1 MENNWMNLMNLLSK
15 TLTSKEIVYHLK
27 NKNIFNELA
36 KERSSE
42 FKNMEKNN
50 SDNLI
55 YACKNEG
62 INPKD
67 FTNYQNPIE
76 LFKNLI

>member
-1 MENNWMNLMNLLSK
+1 MNLMNLLNK
-15 TLTSKEIVYHLK
+15 ILTSKEIVYHLK
-27 NKNIFNELA
+27 NKKIFNELA

-42 FKNMEKNN
+42 FKNIEKNN

-55 YACKNEG
+55 YTCKTKG
-62 INPKD
+62 INSKD
-67 FTNYQNPIE
+67 FTNYQNPIQ

>member
-1 MENNWMNLMNLLSK
+1 MNLMNLLSK

-55 YACKNEG
+55 YTCKTEG

>member
-1 MENNWMNLMNLLSK
+1 MENNGMNLMNLLNK
-15 TLTSKEIVYHLK
+15 ILTSKEIVYHLK
-27 NKNIFNELA
+27 NKKIFNELA

-55 YACKNEG
+55 YMCKTEG

-67 FTNYQNPIE
+67 FTNYQNLIQ

>member
-1 MENNWMNLMNLLSK
+1 MNLMNLLSK

-55 YACKNEG
+55 YTCKNEG